1 MPFVSI
7 FLKLANTIAIFLGC
21 SSTLQLFF
29 KSPWVDKYDNMIW
42 QNSGQ
47 HFGKMIKFCSIGIFY
62 KITGKDPQK
71 KSKKKIGISSQTD
84 N

>member
-1 MPFVSI
+1 
-7 FLKLANTIAIFLGC
+7 
-21 SSTLQLFF
+21 
-29 KSPWVDKYDNMIW
+29 MIW

-71 KSKKKIGISSQTD
+71 KKSKKKIGISSQTD